1 MTIQERI
8 KAIANEMGI
17 AYIYHNW
24 TSVNQMA
31 DTTQL
36 PVMINI
42 LPVSGQFQVD
52 GFRLTESANCLIAF
66 LDKTDY
72 DFDAEENDTIIERMK
87 GYAKQF
93 LLAVNATE
101 GFEPLDLS
109 AVDYQ
114 IVYDK
119 LDVNL
124 TGIMLDLR
132 IKESEGMC
140 AV

>member
-8 KAIANEMGI
+8 QAIAKEMDI

-31 DTTQL
+31 DTAQL
-36 PVMINI
+36 PVMINV

-52 GFRLTESANCLIAF
+52 GFRLTESANCLVAF

-72 DFDAEENDTIIERMK
+72 DFDAEENDTIVERMK
-87 GYAKQF
+87 GYAKRF

-101 GFEPLDLS
+101 GLEPLDLS
-109 AVDYQ
+109 TVDYQ

-124 TGIMLDLR
+124 TGVMLDLR
-132 IKESEGMC
+132 IKESEGIC
-140 AV
+140 VV